1 VVTKILSPRLFWGSH
16 CHQPPAFW
24 PVQTPKLRYMVTR
37 CTSTRLALR
46 IFSPFRRHNMR
57 FQQHHRHDTLSLQG
71 LSVFRLRLHQCRLT
85 RRALPYRG
93 LQFEQDRP
101 VHCRADR
108 QSLDTR
114 LQTKASCAIP
124 THFLPS
130 ESHRPHRHQRPLL
143 WPMEQDQMI
152 DSRLVGSLLY
162 LKVPQSLMPI
172 SLQKARRTH
181 KRLRNLLTL
190 SISRQ
195 CHNQQVDGHQDP
207 AEMVLPRYQGF
218 GARHL

>member
-1 VVTKILSPRLFWGSH
+1 VATKIPSPRPFWGSH
-16 CHQPPAFW
+16 CHQPPASW
-24 PVQTPKLRYMVTR
+24 PVQTPKLRCMVTR
-37 CTSTRLALR
+37 YTITRLVPR
-46 IFSPFRRHNMR
+46 IFSPFQRHNTR
-57 FQQHHRHDTLSLQG
+57 SQQHHRHGTLSLQG
-71 LSVFRLRLHQCRLT
+71 LSVSRLRLHQCRLT
-85 RRALPYRG
+85 RRELHYRD
-93 LQFEQDRP
+93 LQFEQDKP

-114 LQTKASCAIP
+114 LQTKATRAIL

-143 WPMEQDQMI
+143 WLMEQDRKI
-152 DSRLVGSLLY
+152 DSRLVGLLLY
-162 LKVPQSLMPI
+162 PKAPQSQMPI
-172 SLQKARRTH
+172 SLQKAKRVH
-181 KRLRNLLTL
+181 KRLRNSLTW

-218 GARHL
+218 GARRQ